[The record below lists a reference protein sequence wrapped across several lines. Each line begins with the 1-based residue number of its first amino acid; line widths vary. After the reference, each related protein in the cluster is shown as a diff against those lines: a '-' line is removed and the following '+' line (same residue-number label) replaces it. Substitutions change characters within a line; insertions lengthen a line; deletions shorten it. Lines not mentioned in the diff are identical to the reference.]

1 MRRDI
6 EKQLLQWKDQKNRMP
21 LLLRGARQVGK
32 TYIIEKFGKEN
43 FEKLVVINFELQPEM
58 IGCFESLDPIEI
70 INAILLVKNEEER
83 QIYVAAP
90 PTILSVFP
98 KGVSIASKAT
108 VPTTNTLISIF
119 FANIFYYLMVC
130 AIFTPVLKKHSS
142 LAQLVRAS
150 DC

>member
-1 MRRDI
+1 MLTDLFFNI
-6 EKQLLQWKDQKNRMP
+6 CIALL
-21 LLLRGARQVGK
+21 GK
-32 TYIIEKFGKEN
+32 SSPTTDTRF
-43 FEKLVVINFELQPEM
+43 
-58 IGCFESLDPIEI
+58 
-70 INAILLVKNEEER
+70 ILLVKNEEER